1 MGRTA
6 AAGIWSLGRALARTA
21 RYCSGLPSSLSIILV
36 LAGLT
41 QSLPGRAQ
49 DKPDP
54 VKGEASFSSAGGYAR
69 LVLKLA
75 EDVESE
81 VTTAGSI
88 IVIRFK
94 RPVDIPVDKL
104 SEAVPDYVG
113 SARRDPDGS
122 AIRLS
127 LARRAT
133 VNTMTAGERIFVDF
147 LPDSW
152 TGPPPSLPQE
162 VIREL
167 SERARVAER
176 ALRMQRAAEASKR
189 KPPIRV
195 RASVQPTFVRFVFE
209 MPDGVNV
216 SSVLNDQ
223 KLTLQF
229 NSVLAFDLADAK
241 VAAPPNIASINQRI
255 DVDSSA
261 VDITLIGEVD
271 VHSFRE
277 EKNYI
282 IDVAFQQVDKPATTE
297 LPAALA
303 ARAPAAAL
311 APAAKPVA
319 MAPAAHDKPFRE
331 SMPPQQ
337 PVQIAPPTSETF
349 AEEAKIEIKP
359 EQAADT
365 APAVEQTAP
374 AAEKAPVAEKVAA
387 AAEPAAPAPDKV
399 AAEKAA
405 PEKIAPAVAQKAELP
420 VEEKQVAS
428 EPAKP
433 APAAQDTPVHATE
446 APSKMSS
453 AAQDTPAR
461 AAEAPSKMSSQPPA
475 VNRGTGKPVAVD
487 ARRDSDGF
495 RVTFSFGTATPAAMF
510 RRADTVW
517 MVFDSTRPVDVDP
530 IRAKAGAIIGDV
542 SRLPLEKGQAIRFRL
557 NRPQMP
563 SLTGDDR
570 AAGESWTLTFADRVQ
585 TPPLPLTV
593 IRNITDPALA
603 NVSVPLANP
612 GILHRLVDPDA
623 GDMLWVVTAPPPTRG
638 FIKRQDFVELSLLES
653 VHGVVVHPNSDDVN
667 AEVGADKVMLGR
679 PGGLT
684 LSSADVAAERATA
697 AVRPLFDVN
706 EWRKN
711 REEKFLPRLDALIA
725 AIAAAEPEL
734 RSQARL
740 DLAAFYMANGMY
752 EEAHGVANLI
762 LSETKQGT
770 EDAGVMMIRAISS
783 IIIGRP
789 ERGLK
794 DLANPAIG
802 NGYDSQLWQALA
814 FARQGKWADAREKF
828 KNAEFS
834 IAVLPL
840 ELQRIVTAEA
850 MRASLEVKDYAGA
863 SRRRSELEVVG
874 VPKEMKPSV
883 AVLRGRLAE
892 ALGHDKDALDEY
904 RFAANS
910 ADRPSAAEG
919 RLLDV
924 LLRQKRGELGQ
935 AEVLRELETL
945 SAIWRGDG
953 IEVKTLSTLAR
964 IYADTGRYSEAFAAT
979 RTATRLQPN
988 SELSR
993 QGQDAASALFAQ
1005 LYLSPKGEDMKPID
1019 ALGMFYENRELTPI
1033 GRRGDEMIRRLAD
1046 RLAAVDLLDQAAELL
1061 QYQIDKRLEGAARAQ
1076 VAAKLAMVY
1085 LTNRKPD
1092 RAIAALRT
1100 TRIADLSGELRQ
1112 QRLLLEARAQSDVG
1126 RHDLALDII
1135 SNITGREAIRLRSDI
1150 YWASRQWR
1158 EASEQIELYYAD
1170 RWRDFTPL
1178 NAAEKS
1184 DVIRAVVGYALAEDA
1199 IGLARFREKYAPLMI
1214 GEADRLAFDTASKPA
1229 TASSAE
1235 FAQIAKMAAS
1245 VDTLDGFVREMKTR
1259 FPDATARA
1267 ILPPEARADPVH
1279 TGSLPAIIG
1288 LKQVGAAR

>member
-6 AAGIWSLGRALARTA
+6 ADGIWSLGRALARTA
-21 RYCSGLPSSLSIILV
+21 GHCIGLPSQLSAILI

-41 QSLPGRAQ
+41 LALPGQAQ
-49 DKPDP
+49 DLVKQDSKQDP
-54 VKGEASFSSAGGYAR
+54 VKGEATFSAAGGYAR

-104 SEAVPDYVG
+104 SDAVPDYVG

-127 LARRAT
+127 LQRRAT
-133 VNTMTAGERIFVDF
+133 VNTMTAGERIFIDF

-189 KPPIRV
+189 KPPVRV

-241 VAAPPNIASINQRI
+241 VAAPPNIASINQRV

-282 IDVAFQQVDKPATTE
+282 IDVAFQQTEKTAAAE
-297 LPAALA
+297 LPAAI
-303 ARAPAAAL
+303 AAL
-311 APAAKPVA
+311 APAPAKPVA
-319 MAPAAHDKPFRE
+319 MLPGAHGKPLRE

-337 PVQIAPPTSETF
+337 PAQLAPVTSESF
-349 AEEAKIEIKP
+349 AEEAKIEINP
-359 EQAADT
+359 EQADKA
-365 APAVEQTAP
+365 AP
-374 AAEKAPVAEKVAA
+374 AAEKPASAAETMAPVAEKTQAAENVPPAKVAPQEAPKAEAPAEQKPAAASEAAKPVAA
-387 AAEPAAPAPDKV
+387 VPETPAPAMAAPAKM
-399 AAEKAA
+399 
-405 PEKIAPAVAQKAELP
+405 L
-420 VEEKQVAS
+420 
-428 EPAKP
+428 
-433 APAAQDTPVHATE
+433 PAAS
-446 APSKMSS
+446 APSG
-453 AAQDTPAR
+453 
-461 AAEAPSKMSSQPPA
+461 E
-475 VNRGTGKPVAVD
+475 NRGIGKAVAVD

-495 RVTFSFGTATPAAMF
+495 RVTFSFGAATPAALF

-517 MVFDSTRPVDVDP
+517 LVFDSTRPVDVDP
-530 IRAKAGAIIGDV
+530 IRAKAGAITGDV

-563 SLTGDDR
+563 SLTSDDR
-570 AAGESWTLTFADRVQ
+570 STGDSWTLTFADRVQ
-585 TPPLPLTV
+585 SPPLPLTV

-603 NVSVPLANP
+603 NVAVPLANP
-612 GILHRLVDPDA
+612 GTMHRLVDPDA

-638 FIKRQDFVELSLLES
+638 LIKRQDFVELSLLES
-653 VHGVVVHPNSDDVN
+653 VHGVVVHPNADDVS

-711 REEKFLPRLDALIA
+711 LTENFLARLDALTA
-725 AIAAAEPEL
+725 AVAAAPPDQ

-740 DLAAFYMANGMY
+740 DLADFYMAHGMY
-752 EEAHGVANLI
+752 EEAHGLANLI

-770 EDAGVMMIRAISS
+770 EEAGVMMVHAVSS
-783 IIIGRP
+783 ILIGRP

-794 DLANPAIG
+794 DLANPVIG

-834 IAVLPL
+834 IAALPL
-840 ELQRIVTAEA
+840 EMQRIVTAES

-874 VPKEMKPSV
+874 VPTEMKPAI

-892 ALGHDKDALDEY
+892 ALGHDKDALDAY
-904 RFAANS
+904 RLAANS
-910 ADRPSAAEG
+910 DDRPSAVEG
-919 RLLDV
+919 KLLEV

-953 IEVKTLSTLAR
+953 IEVKTLSTMAR
-964 IYADTGRYSEAFAAT
+964 IYADNGRYAESFAAT

-1170 RWRDFTPL
+1170 RWRDFKPL
-1178 NAAEKS
+1178 DAAEKS

-1199 IGLARFREKYAPLMI
+1199 LGLARFREKYAPLMI

-1229 TASSAE
+1229 SASSAE

-1245 VDTLDGFVREMKTR
+1245 VDTLDGFIREMKTR

-1267 ILPPEARADPVH
+1267 ILPPEARTEPVH
-1279 TGSLPAIIG
+1279 TGSLPGIIG
-1288 LKQVGAAR
+1288 FRQVGAAR